1 LKEKKNT
8 ELMVGI
14 FMVVGFLCF
23 AMIAVRYGSDT
34 LFGEKGYKLEA
45 SFASVSGLKV
55 GAPVEIAGV
64 SVGRVD
70 GILLKQ
76 GRATVEL
83 VLNETVQVGDDV
95 IASIRT
101 KGLIG
106 EKYLRLTPGISE
118 DWLEEGDEISDTEP
132 VVDIEDLIGKFI
144 YDR

>member
-1 LKEKKNT
+1 LKEKRNT

-14 FMVVGFLCF
+14 FMIIGFLGF
-23 AMIAVRYGSDT
+23 AMVAVRYGSDS
-34 LFGEKGYKLEA
+34 LISKKGYTLKA

-64 SVGRVD
+64 LVGRVE
-70 GILLKQ
+70 GIRLEK
-76 GRATVEL
+76 GRAQVT
-83 VLNETVQVGDDV
+83 LNLDDGLQLGDDA

-118 DWLEEGDEISDTEP
+118 DWLVEGDEISDTEP